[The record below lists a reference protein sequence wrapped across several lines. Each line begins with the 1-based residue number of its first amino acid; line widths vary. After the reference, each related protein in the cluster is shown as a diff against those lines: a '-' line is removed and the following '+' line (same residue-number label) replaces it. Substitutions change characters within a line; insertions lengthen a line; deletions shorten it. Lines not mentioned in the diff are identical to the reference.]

1 MFPEVASH
9 GGSGI
14 SSGEGYSKNNN
25 DGGMIQWARETNHPF
40 ERVGEW
46 GVRQEH
52 VSKWFT
58 ADMSLVFLGVYPK
71 EK

>member
-25 DGGMIQWARETNHPF
+25 DGGMIQWAVETNHHSYQGKLDVMYGF
-40 ERVGEW
+40 R
-46 GVRQEH
+46 
-52 VSKWFT
+52 K
-58 ADMSLVFLGVYPK
+58 
-71 EK
+71 